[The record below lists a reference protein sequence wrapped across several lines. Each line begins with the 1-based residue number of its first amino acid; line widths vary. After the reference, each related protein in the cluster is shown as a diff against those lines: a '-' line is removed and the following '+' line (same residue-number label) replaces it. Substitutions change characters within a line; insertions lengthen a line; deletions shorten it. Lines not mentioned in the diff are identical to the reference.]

1 MMPRC
6 HRTALAGQAIVR
18 NSLGPTCKGSS
29 RIILSCQHK
38 WSMRSTRRQPVPIY
52 SIGYAHWRLRRAG
65 TTQLLS
71 MSDSQP
77 QRAFAY
83 PPTCLQSSP
92 AGQLFTWVT
101 KSLLNDKDSHADP
114 SSRNDERNGSRRDVV
129 DEEASTTTSGAIEV
143 APGEEYPAEVEA
155 LRDTKEQTSQDGRHN
170 EAHDW
175 ILTRR
180 IVVAGIICLYT

>member
-29 RIILSCQHK
+29 RIILSCPHK
-38 WSMRSTRRQPVPIY
+38 RSMRSTHRQPVPIY
-52 SIGYAHWRLRRAG
+52 SIGYSHWRLRRAG

-77 QRAFAY
+77 QRAFSY
-83 PPTCLQSSP
+83 PPTYLQSS
-92 AGQLFTWVT
+92 QLFTWVT
-101 KSLLNDKDSHADP
+101 KSLSNDKDSHADP
-114 SSRNDERNGSRRDVV
+114 SSCNDERNGSRRDVV
-129 DEEASTTTSGAIEV
+129 DEASMETSGVIKDAPGAEYPVETQSNVEEAS
-143 APGEEYPAEVEA
+143 
-155 LRDTKEQTSQDGRHN
+155 RHERHS

-175 ILTRR
+175 SLARR
-180 IVVAGIICLYT
+180 VVVAGIICLYT